1 MSTRARI
8 GIRLP
13 DGILSAYHHWDGY
26 PDWLG
31 RQLVEHYNTFDEAL
45 QLVQGGGMSSC
56 WSQEDWDGNSQ
67 DSGPLYYSARGDGM
81 PSTWCQDFRGFLRH
95 SSGVDYCYLFENGQW
110 KCYDP
115 DNGREIA
122 IPAALTQTT

>member
-8 GIRLP
+8 GIRLS

-26 PDWLG
+26 PEWLG

-45 QLVQGGGMSSC
+45 KLIQGGGMSSC
-56 WSQEDWDGNSQ
+56 WSQEDWDGNHQ
-67 DSGPLYYSARGDGM
+67 DSGPLYYSARGEEIP
-81 PSTWCQDFRGFLRH
+81 PSRSVTFSGFLDQ
-95 SSGVDYCYLFENGQW
+95 SFGVDYSYLFDKGRW

-122 IPAALTQTT
+122 IPATLTQTT